1 MNAKTRDQ
9 IADGCGGIAA
19 MAVALFVFGGPGA
32 PCVFKLVLLGVLIGV
47 DAILLAIFAD
57 MFA

>member
-1 MNAKTRDQ
+1 
-9 IADGCGGIAA
+9 